1 MGPGQGDTVGPQP
14 DAGYKLV
21 SWGLGSLGGRADLC
35 LLSRCPILQASVL
48 QNLRTAMRRQMRRHA
63 SRRGPSRR
71 RLGRLWNR
79 LFHRPR
85 APRGQIPLLT
95 AARTSQTVLGDGRL
109 QPAAAAALDP
119 QAPLTDTGSPGAA
132 GDGSPSA
139 PGHTS
144 EVGPSVPSSSGLRD
158 AEYRPVDKDRKA
170 CRDPLVDSP
179 APVDTPQEPCSAQD
193 PHPPAPTA
201 SNTHGPHPPE
211 PLGVCRSPQLPC
223 SPMLEASDDEA
234 LLVC

>member
-1 MGPGQGDTVGPQP
+1 MWEAGTGPRL
-14 DAGYKLV
+14 DAGEKLV
-21 SWGLGSLGGRADLC
+21 SWGLEPFGGRADLC
-35 LLSRCPILQASVL
+35 LLSRCPTLQASVL

-95 AARTSQTVLGDGRL
+95 ATRTSQTVLGDGLL
-109 QPAAAAALDP
+109 QPAPGAAPDP

-132 GDGSPSA
+132 GDVPPSA
-139 PGHTS
+139 PGHVP
-144 EVGPSVPSSSGLRD
+144 EVGPSVPPASGLRD
-158 AEYRPVDKDRKA
+158 PECRPVDKDRKA
-170 CRDPLVDSP
+170 CRDPLVDSL
-179 APVDTPQEPCSAQD
+179 APVDTPWEPCSAPD
-193 PHPPAPTA
+193 AHPPAPTA
-201 SNTHGPHPPE
+201 SSTLGSHPAE
-211 PLGVCRSPQLPC
+211 PLGVCRSPQAPC
-223 SPMLEASDDEA
+223 SPTLEASDDEA

>member
-1 MGPGQGDTVGPQP
+1 M
-14 DAGYKLV
+14 

-35 LLSRCPILQASVL
+35 SLSCRPTLQASVL

-95 AARTSQTVLGDGRL
+95 AARTSQTVLGDGLL
-109 QPAAAAALDP
+109 QPAPGVAPDS

-132 GDGSPSA
+132 RNGPPSA
-139 PGHTS
+139 PGHTP
-144 EVGPSVPSSSGLRD
+144 EMGPSVSPPSGLRD
-158 AEYRPVDKDRKA
+158 PEHRPVDKDRKA
-170 CRDPLVDSP
+170 CRDPLGDSP
-179 APVDTPQEPCSAQD
+179 APLDTPQEPCLAQD
-193 PHPPAPTA
+193 PQPPAPTA
-201 SNTHGPHPPE
+201 SSTLGPHPPE
-211 PLGVCRSPQLPC
+211 PLGICRNPQPPC